1 MPAAEHAGRAGSLR
15 QGSGLKAVTRG
26 SAILWT
32 WAASIVLVWIAVA
45 VDLGQPLWARQH
57 SIDLTAYGA
66 FEGRTLTVEHGWKLL
81 ASQWL
86 HVKFPHM
93 LFNAA
98 IIGLVGAALT
108 RRMNWPSVLALGLI
122 GGACGQLASAL
133 AQPQAYVSGA
143 SQAYLALCAT
153 ALFVLDRRSV
163 GWWSAVVG
171 VLVSVALDLFVS
183 GHEGVKPGHI
193 VPFVI
198 GLIVGGG
205 FLLLDR
211 HRPDGA
217 VLRRT

>member
-1 MPAAEHAGRAGSLR
+1 MPAAEYAGRAGSLC
-15 QGSGLKAVTRG
+15 QGSGLKAVARG
-26 SAILWT
+26 SAILWI

-45 VDLGQPLWARQH
+45 VDLGQPLWMRQH

-66 FEGRTLTVEHGWKLL
+66 FEGRTFTAGHGWKLL

-98 IIGLVGAALT
+98 ILGLVGAALT
-108 RRMNWPSVLALGLI
+108 QRMNWVSVLTLGLI

-143 SQAYLALCAT
+143 SQAYLGLCAT
-153 ALFVLDRRSV
+153 ALLVLGRKSV
-163 GWWSAVVG
+163 GWWAAVVG
-171 VLVSVALDLFVS
+171 IAVSVALDLFLS
-183 GHEGVKPGHI
+183 GHEGIKPGHF

-198 GLIVGGG
+198 GLIVGGV

-211 HRPDGA
+211 HRPAGA